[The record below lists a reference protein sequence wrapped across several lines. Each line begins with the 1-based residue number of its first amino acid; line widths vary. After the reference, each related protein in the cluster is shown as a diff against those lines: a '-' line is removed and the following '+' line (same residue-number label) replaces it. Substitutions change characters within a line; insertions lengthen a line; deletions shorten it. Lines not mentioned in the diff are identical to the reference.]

1 MNPLKRLLTFKTI
14 LVLVMLSITWSPV
27 QAAPAPAVTPAPGLY
42 EGTIQ
47 FDANEQLD
55 NSADEVIFKRYNE
68 DQGEIYIQ
76 VSQSGQISTFK
87 AMVNLGSIHG
97 YYLDKANV
105 YGQGGPS
112 TGCDID
118 IYVDGDLNTT
128 LSPGWSPNFPIEVP
142 IVFKK
147 DTIYSANATDTC
159 GGDSPFILET
169 KGSLQLLNDKS
180 WFSDFIILPP
190 NYYDPNTLSMKGD
203 CSFPAWTSAA
213 TADPN
218 MILMECSWSAYKKV
232 TKSPGWKK

>member
-1 MNPLKRLLTFKTI
+1 MNPVKRLLIFKTI

-47 FDANEQLD
+47 FDANGQFD
-55 NSADEVIFKRYNE
+55 NRADDVWFKRYNE

-76 VSQSGQISTFK
+76 VNQSGQISSFK

-97 YYLDKANV
+97 YYLLKKHIMGMD
-105 YGQGGPS
+105 GS
-112 TGCDID
+112 SCDQD

-159 GGDSPFILET
+159 PDGNSFIDESS
-169 KGSLQLLNDKS
+169 GIIQLLGDKS
-180 WFSDFIILPP
+180 WFLDLIILLP
-190 NYYDPNTLSMKGD
+190 NYYDPKTLSMKGD
-203 CSFPAWTSAA
+203 CNFPAWTSAV
-213 TADPN
+213 TDDPN
-218 MILMECSWSAYKKV
+218 TYSMECSWSAYKKV